1 MAMSLKFIAMTL
13 TALALTGCAS
23 TPEPVAGS
31 PQAALPSPKA
41 CKARDLVF
49 TKDANGK
56 GYCVTEAQA
65 KCQQSALLVL
75 GDADCLNT
83 LMWKDNTSRP
93 EPLPRGTAVTPTK
106 N

>member
-1 MAMSLKFIAMTL
+1 MSLKIIAATV
-13 TALALTGCAS
+13 ALLVLTGCAS
-23 TPEPVAGS
+23 TPEPVAGTKE
-31 PQAALPSPKA
+31 AALPSPKA

-65 KCQQSALLVL
+65 RCQQSALLVL

-93 EPLPRGTAVTPTK
+93 EPLSHGTAVTPTK